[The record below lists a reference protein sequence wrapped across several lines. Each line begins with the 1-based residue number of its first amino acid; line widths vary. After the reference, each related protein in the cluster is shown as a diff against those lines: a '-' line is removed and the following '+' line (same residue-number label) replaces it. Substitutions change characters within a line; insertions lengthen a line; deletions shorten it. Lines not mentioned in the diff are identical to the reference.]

1 MSYGQEIKNCQH
13 SRLRAALQA
22 GGQKNWPTPAPVM
35 AAPAPQESAGDIKF
49 YLYTGAMALTSL
61 ASFLLTS
68 AVTA

>member
-22 GGQKNWPTPAPVM
+22 GGQQNWPAPAM